1 MDLITLRK
9 NLTSDN
15 VPKED
20 RIAALHKLEFLLR
33 STANLGTGRLRE
45 DSKSKRTSLS
55 AHGRPTSSYPFEDP
69 SRDSMASLISRSG
82 YDDEEKI
89 PIGTPVSKFR
99 KERVGRSLFERNEE
113 RARYAAVQP
122 RPQRQAETIA
132 RLSSTSTRNV
142 APHVIPSRSLAP
154 KHVPISERDDF
165 QSGTGT
171 SEGDLLAFLA
181 AQALDLAPSSNDN
194 PSFSYVEAIDRK
206 VADLNKIVASSPPK
220 IEYQTWTKKDDP
232 PSSPHHENIKVSTS
246 RLEQKRKPFTFH
258 VERQLQEPA
267 VVIKS
272 TSIRSTTAAKMTT
285 KPETFFNNPHVHKQG
300 VSTHD
305 HKIDNL
311 RHARKSGSMPS
322 SSVAPFT
329 FHRDRSAMQDE
340 NTSLLDA
347 PLLIRA
353 NDWQAKLRPDTSSAS
368 SAFDSKAYL
377 QSSFVESDLKTED
390 FLVPKGGGIPKR
402 YKNVPSKI
410 ADHVR
415 AVRREKFRNNA
426 EIVSALDNV
435 TISVP
440 PARIPNNQAVVSQ
453 LEIQADI
460 HGTVDVSRNVEEVK
474 NDAPLPTASAPTVLA
489 AAVQA
494 NSPNSIFP
502 QNIAPFP
509 LMNRP
514 RTAISWT
521 VGSDA
526 AVEASVAA
534 DLESHRIGRNR
545 VVADLPMLDIRLV
558 VNGQRHMFASAHP
571 LHLNIPSTTT
581 TGPGS
586 NAKPLPYSPS
596 QQQHQDIKFH
606 SYHDA
611 EKAACDDAEAFH
623 FTEEQ
628 KARRLIDL
636 CVGDNSM
643 LDKTSVDKT
652 KASDKTSFDKV
663 INETL
668 VDKASDKT
676 SVDKE
681 SDEASVD
688 KARDITS
695 VDRASEEKTPP
706 LPLAEALMVVE
717 SVQNAI
723 EGAYCDEVAIRNEE
737 QLSSNEVD
745 LQNALSDHDD
755 LKVSESATLEDRE
768 GDTMALADG

>member
-220 IEYQTWTKKDDP
+220 IEYQTWTKK
-232 PSSPHHENIKVSTS
+232 
-246 RLEQKRKPFTFH
+246 RKPFTFH

-377 QSSFVESDLKTED
+377 QSSFVES
-390 FLVPKGGGIPKR
+390 I
-402 YKNVPSKI
+402 
-410 ADHVR
+410 
-415 AVRREKFRNNA
+415 
-426 EIVSALDNV
+426 
-435 TISVP
+435 
-440 PARIPNNQAVVSQ
+440 
-453 LEIQADI
+453 
-460 HGTVDVSRNVEEVK
+460 
-474 NDAPLPTASAPTVLA
+474 
-489 AAVQA
+489 
-494 NSPNSIFP
+494 
-502 QNIAPFP
+502 
-509 LMNRP
+509 
-514 RTAISWT
+514 
-521 VGSDA
+521 
-526 AVEASVAA
+526 
-534 DLESHRIGRNR
+534 
-545 VVADLPMLDIRLV
+545 
-558 VNGQRHMFASAHP
+558 
-571 LHLNIPSTTT
+571 
-581 TGPGS
+581 
-586 NAKPLPYSPS
+586 
-596 QQQHQDIKFH
+596 
-606 SYHDA
+606 
-611 EKAACDDAEAFH
+611 
-623 FTEEQ
+623 
-628 KARRLIDL
+628 
-636 CVGDNSM
+636 
-643 LDKTSVDKT
+643 
-652 KASDKTSFDKV
+652 
-663 INETL
+663 
-668 VDKASDKT
+668 
-676 SVDKE
+676 
-681 SDEASVD
+681 
-688 KARDITS
+688 
-695 VDRASEEKTPP
+695 
-706 LPLAEALMVVE
+706 
-717 SVQNAI
+717 
-723 EGAYCDEVAIRNEE
+723 
-737 QLSSNEVD
+737 
-745 LQNALSDHDD
+745 
-755 LKVSESATLEDRE
+755 
-768 GDTMALADG
+768 